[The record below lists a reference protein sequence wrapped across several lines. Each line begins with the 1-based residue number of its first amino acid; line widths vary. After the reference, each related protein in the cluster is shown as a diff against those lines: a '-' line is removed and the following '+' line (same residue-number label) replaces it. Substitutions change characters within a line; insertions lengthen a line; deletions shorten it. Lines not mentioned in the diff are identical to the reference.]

1 MTEIDIYFK
10 FLISLVKADGKVE
23 PEERDFILN
32 SAASLGLE
40 DDALEKFKLD
50 ISSHEIDLPSLY
62 EVIHNTNDPSFI
74 INLLKD
80 GYALAK
86 SDGAVDSAELDVLK
100 GVVTGFPNY
109 SDDLFDE
116 LVDWCEESLYIKQF
130 GSDLLS
136 KLMVK

>member
-10 FLISLVKADGKVE
+10 FLIAVIKADGKVE

-32 SAASLGLE
+32 SAASLGLD

-50 ISSHEIDLPSLY
+50 ISNHEINLPSLN
-62 EVIHNTNDPSFI
+62 EAIHSTNNVSFI

-86 SDGAVDSAELDVLK
+86 SDGAVDPMELEVLK
-100 GVVTGFPNY
+100 GVVIGFPNY

-116 LVDWCEESLYIKQF
+116 LIDWFEESLFLKQL